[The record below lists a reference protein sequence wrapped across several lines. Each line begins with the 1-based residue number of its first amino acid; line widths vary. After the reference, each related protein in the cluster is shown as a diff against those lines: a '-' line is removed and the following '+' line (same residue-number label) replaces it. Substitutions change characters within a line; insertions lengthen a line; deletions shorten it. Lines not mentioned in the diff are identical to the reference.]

1 MQNSRVKHF
10 PISGIERNTDPLT
23 ATPGAMEDCLNLAF
37 RNKDAL
43 SVQAVPQ
50 TLLPER
56 AGRAYS
62 YIHSLPS
69 GERILI
75 SVDAVDTAEEN
86 GGTTNEF
93 VPGKAVTGYY
103 KVVASHRASSN
114 GAFVLFRETA
124 LCEVHLQNGQIAF
137 SSNGNLL
144 LIDFVNEVLIPTAKT
159 PTITQGNNQNRLR
172 VMLRDTTQDV
182 TTQSGWLD
190 LGGGKKQL
198 DTPEKLPEVWIEKR
212 KDATGNALYY
222 YCGQDKRSGF
232 IYGSEI
238 KDKETLKTVEDVQ
251 KTDIKPDTFSNLTQ
265 LLEDKMRE
273 FAAHTQQNTAFTQ
286 NVRQALYLW
295 YEDSYTE
302 QFIPDNAPLMSYVLK
317 PYSGD
322 WLTITNIEDLKK
334 IRDARDKA
342 QREYNERYSNT
353 STGHKGNYYP
363 NGRRPIDPT
372 VNSRIAL
379 AGQLGFPKGDF
390 TDYLGLCKDYLLTQ
404 TDYLYERIL
413 LFAVVKLFDGTYLH
427 PSRIYDVG
435 AVRYACMRM
444 QQEESKGR
452 QGRVSGGSGGSG
464 RGSYTTTQSG
474 DVPTTQSG
482 KEEEARLLPPSEEE
496 EAKPL
501 TGDETTF
508 YPIDCCGHFYSLE
521 KLSASLNI
529 PTHLNDAKHLQLIDS
544 LELYAFRF
552 DPYLQPDK
560 HPYVTEETEVLKLS
574 ARFADR
580 GILSEATD
588 FRLVAS
594 APYRNGAFH
603 IELNSKGK
611 KELFN
616 SGNFASL
623 SPLFYPLDRFAQE
636 PAFDWSRI
644 VPVKHILAK
653 RYTYNRRNFLYQ
665 MKEFP
670 TLAECLPE
678 FDPIFKKDNEQTERS
693 NGIFFSVRTTEGDTL
708 YPLGRRAFY
717 EQGALLGRYGLPYFY
732 TAIPWIDEIT
742 LYDNTRGDSSFDLT
756 QNGLRDICPTCRI
769 KLFKHPVLPISFAEE
784 NNPKY
789 PLACVNT
796 SDKYTQRYTETA
808 FKNNDVLKTTF
819 CRYGRAL
826 ENPFPKNSDFFLWK
840 EHTAFHKFYPGALA
854 GYRDKPNS
862 VKVLT
867 TDNPIGGIAGDTFM
881 FSAPV
886 RALAV
891 LQMTPEEYHFGS
903 YPTLVFTG
911 NGIYALRQNDT
922 GEHYIAVV
930 PLLPDVVTSRNVAVT
945 PRGVAYVSE
954 GHVKLYLNSA
964 TCVSEP
970 IAYDLLPTY
979 PRPDYDSLRKKY
991 NTYFPNFPT
1000 ATPFEDN
1007 CVADTLH
1014 GEPELYY
1021 DDRDHVLILPFHNRV
1036 SLCLN
1041 LDYMQWTRRTSGQVR
1056 MLTSRNRVYPIAYS
1070 GALRDWG
1077 RVGASGKATPILLQ
1091 TKPFTLGEPA
1101 RVEELRLNGTSHPAH
1116 RVVTYE
1122 VNDPA
1127 VVTYGAKP
1135 LGVYEQV
1142 MLFLYG
1148 SNDATHFTLL
1158 GARHFPQ
1165 PERHLILPL
1174 NRTHAFRYYSFTLIG
1189 NVPEGSS
1196 DFLSF
1201 DLTYSTAFT
1210 NRLR

>member
-1 MQNSRVKHF
+1 MLNSRVKHF

-50 TLLPER
+50 TILPER

-86 GGTTNEF
+86 GGATDEF
-93 VPGKAVTGYY
+93 VPGKSVSGHY
-103 KVVASHRASSN
+103 KVVASHRASAD
-114 GAFVLFRETA
+114 GAFEHFQEIA

-144 LIDFVNEVLIPTAKT
+144 LIDFINEVLIPTAET

-172 VMLRDTTQDV
+172 VMLRDTTLQGV

-190 LGGGKKQL
+190 LGGEKKKL
-198 DTPEKLPEVWIEKR
+198 DTPERLPEVWIEKR
-212 KDATGNALYY
+212 NDAIGNALYY

-238 KDKETLKTVEDVQ
+238 KDEETLKTVKEVQ
-251 KTDIKPDTFSNLTQ
+251 KTDISPKDFSKLTQ
-265 LLEDKMRE
+265 QLENKMRE
-273 FAAHTQQNTAFTQ
+273 FATHTRQNTAFTQ

-302 QFIPDNAPLMSYVLK
+302 QFIPDNAPLMSYELK
-317 PYSGD
+317 PASAAGVK
-322 WLTITNIEDLKK
+322 ITNVEDANR
-334 IRDARDKA
+334 IRAAKEKAEEERKTVEDYFLRDYLYMQGYGKV
-342 QREYNERYSNT
+342 R
-353 STGHKGNYYP
+353 
-363 NGRRPIDPT
+363 
-372 VNSRIAL
+372 L
-379 AGQLGFPKGDF
+379 AGKLGFPKGDF

-413 LFAVVKLFDGTYLH
+413 FFAVVKLFDGTYLH

-435 AVRYACMRM
+435 ALQYA
-444 QQEESKGR
+444 QLSLFQDASE
-452 QGRVSGGSGGSG
+452 
-464 RGSYTTTQSG
+464 
-474 DVPTTQSG
+474 G
-482 KEEEARLLPPSEEE
+482 KSEGKSAEG
-496 EAKPL
+496 KDTL
-501 TGDETTF
+501 F
-508 YPIDCCGHFYSLE
+508 YPISCNGHFYSLDS
-521 KLSASLNI
+521 LSASLNI
-529 PTHLNDAKHLQLIDS
+529 PTHLNDVKHLQLIDS

-560 HPYVTEETEVLKLS
+560 NPYATEDDDVKVVT

-594 APYRNGAFH
+594 APYRDGAFR

-678 FDPIFKKDNEQTERS
+678 FDPIFKKDDDWTERS

-708 YPLGRRAFY
+708 YPMGRRAFY
-717 EQGALLGRYGLPYFY
+717 EQGSLLGSYGLPYFY

-742 LYDNTRGDSSFDLT
+742 LYDNTRGDSNFDLT

-769 KLFKHPVLPISFAEE
+769 KLYKHPVLPISFAEE

-789 PLACVNT
+789 PLTCVETKNKL
-796 SDKYTQRYTETA
+796 SLRYRIIPYPPPAHLTP
-808 FKNNDVLKTTF
+808 FW
-819 CRYGRAL
+819 CYGA
-826 ENPFPKNSDFFLWK
+826 PPSVPVPKNSDFFLWK
-840 EHTAFHKFYPGALA
+840 EHTEFHKVYPGALA

-867 TDNPIGGIAGDTFM
+867 TDNPIGGIASDTFM

-911 NGIYALRQNDT
+911 NGIYALRQNDS

-979 PRPDYDSLRKKY
+979 PRPDYDSLHSKY
-991 NTYFPNFPT
+991 KTDFPYFPT

-1007 CVADTLH
+1007 CVADTLR

-1021 DDRDHVLILPFHNRV
+1021 DDRDHVLILPFPDCV

-1041 LDYMQWTRRTSGQVR
+1041 LDYMQWTRRTSGQVH
-1056 MLTSRNRVYPIAYS
+1056 MLTSRNRVYPVAYS

-1077 RVGASGKATPILLQ
+1077 RVGASGKVTPILLQ

-1101 RVEELRLNGTSHPAH
+1101 RVEELRVNGTSHPAH
-1116 RVVTYE
+1116 RVVTYAA
-1122 VNDPA
+1122 NDPA
-1127 VVTYGAKP
+1127 VVTYGEKP
-1135 LGVYEQV
+1135 LGVYAQV

>member
-23 ATPGAMEDCLNLAF
+23 ATPGAMEDCLNLVF

-75 SVDAVDTAEEN
+75 SVDAVDTADEN
-86 GGTTNEF
+86 GGATDAF
-93 VPGKAVTGYY
+93 VPGKAVTGHY
-103 KVVASHRASSN
+103 KVVASHRATSD
-114 GAFVLFRETA
+114 GAFELFQETA

-172 VMLRDTTQDV
+172 VMLRDTTIQDV

-190 LGGGKKQL
+190 LGGEKKQL

-212 KDATGNALYY
+212 NDATGNALYY

-232 IYGSEI
+232 VYGSEI
-238 KDKETLKTVEDVQ
+238 KDEETLNMVTDVQ
-251 KTDIKPDTFSNLTQ
+251 ETDIKPDKFSSLTQ
-265 LLEDKMRE
+265 LLEEKMRE

-342 QREYNERYSNT
+342 QREYNERYPNT
-353 STGHKGNYYP
+353 STGRDGNYYP

-379 AGQLGFPKGDF
+379 AEQLGFPKGDF

-444 QQEESKGR
+444 QQEESRGR

-482 KEEEARLLPPSEEE
+482 KEEEARPLPPSEEE

-611 KELFN
+611 KEL
-616 SGNFASL
+616 
-623 SPLFYPLDRFAQE
+623 
-636 PAFDWSRI
+636 
-644 VPVKHILAK
+644 
-653 RYTYNRRNFLYQ
+653 
-665 MKEFP
+665 
-670 TLAECLPE
+670 
-678 FDPIFKKDNEQTERS
+678 
-693 NGIFFSVRTTEGDTL
+693 
-708 YPLGRRAFY
+708 LG
-717 EQGALLGRYGLPYFY
+717 
-732 TAIPWIDEIT
+732 
-742 LYDNTRGDSSFDLT
+742 
-756 QNGLRDICPTCRI
+756 
-769 KLFKHPVLPISFAEE
+769 
-784 NNPKY
+784 
-789 PLACVNT
+789 
-796 SDKYTQRYTETA
+796 
-808 FKNNDVLKTTF
+808 
-819 CRYGRAL
+819 GRAL
-826 ENPFPKNSDFFLWK
+826 
-840 EHTAFHKFYPGALA
+840 G
-854 GYRDKPNS
+854 R
-862 VKVLT
+862 
-867 TDNPIGGIAGDTFM
+867 
-881 FSAPV
+881 
-886 RALAV
+886 
-891 LQMTPEEYHFGS
+891 
-903 YPTLVFTG
+903 
-911 NGIYALRQNDT
+911 
-922 GEHYIAVV
+922 
-930 PLLPDVVTSRNVAVT
+930 
-945 PRGVAYVSE
+945 
-954 GHVKLYLNSA
+954 
-964 TCVSEP
+964 
-970 IAYDLLPTY
+970 
-979 PRPDYDSLRKKY
+979 
-991 NTYFPNFPT
+991 
-1000 ATPFEDN
+1000 
-1007 CVADTLH
+1007 
-1014 GEPELYY
+1014 EL
-1021 DDRDHVLILPFHNRV
+1021 RV
-1036 SLCLN
+1036 SRWKWEGFARYLC
-1041 LDYMQWTRRTSGQVR
+1041 D
-1056 MLTSRNRVYPIAYS
+1056 
-1070 GALRDWG
+1070 LRCEVKCRKRG
-1077 RVGASGKATPILLQ
+1077 FVQKCRYQIVS
-1091 TKPFTLGEPA
+1091 PFSEW
-1101 RVEELRLNGTSHPAH
+1101 
-1116 RVVTYE
+1116 
-1122 VNDPA
+1122 
-1127 VVTYGAKP
+1127 
-1135 LGVYEQV
+1135 
-1142 MLFLYG
+1142 
-1148 SNDATHFTLL
+1148 
-1158 GARHFPQ
+1158 
-1165 PERHLILPL
+1165 
-1174 NRTHAFRYYSFTLIG
+1174 
-1189 NVPEGSS
+1189 
-1196 DFLSF
+1196 
-1201 DLTYSTAFT
+1201 
-1210 NRLR
+1210 